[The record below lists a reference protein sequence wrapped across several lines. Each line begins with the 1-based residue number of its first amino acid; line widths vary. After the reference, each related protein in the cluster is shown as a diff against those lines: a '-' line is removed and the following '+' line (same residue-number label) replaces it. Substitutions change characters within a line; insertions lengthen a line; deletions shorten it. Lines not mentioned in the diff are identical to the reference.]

1 MRRYTN
7 ITRSKL
13 LSAAT
18 VVAFVGTIA
27 TAFVSAASASGRP
40 NVNPSLHA
48 SNAFEVPHTAGVKMH
63 DLLTVSLN
71 GAGTIDHVING
82 IGAPVTPTHQGPTY
96 VVSYP

>member
-1 MRRYTN
+1 VADSVTTHEAWGLGSYIYT
-7 ITRSKL
+7 
-13 LSAAT
+13 
-18 VVAFVGTIA
+18 
-27 TAFVSAASASGRP
+27 

-48 SNAFEVPHTAGVKMH
+48 SNAFEVPDTAGVKMH

-96 VVSYP
+96 VLSYP